1 MDKSINIDG
10 QWVGNLNGAH
20 TGIVVLNLEKGSN
33 CSGYACVK
41 QFDINAP
48 AYRIEVKLSVSG
60 NSIAGTAG
68 NPQFFDSNRQQLIN
82 FEQLKKLDANYA
94 NLVFSNDYKIKA
106 SAEGVKMQGVWE
118 GDGENKGQ
126 FTFFRTA
133 DQVAAAPN
141 HHFDSWK
148 DFRNFILDYVAAH
161 PQMVFRGQWDGHK
174 KLRTTFHRHQRYD
187 LVKYLNNDFQTLR
200 HHINSISKHFYD
212 SNRPDDS
219 SALLGLA
226 QHHGFPTPMLDWT
239 LSPFVAAFFAFS
251 PTEAANDE
259 KGHSRYFIFNHLEW
273 AKGVYQANHM
283 LDPTPSI
290 RVQVLPAHNN
300 PRAVPQ
306 QSVMM
311 YSSLDD
317 IEEFVRFVEGV
328 NKNSYLTTVE
338 LAHSMRNEALR
349 ELRLMGITSAS
360 LFPDYEGVC
369 RELKNQLYS

>member
-1 MDKSINIDG
+1 MDAS
-10 QWVGNLNGAH
+10 
-20 TGIVVLNLEKGSN
+20 
-33 CSGYACVK
+33 
-41 QFDINAP
+41 
-48 AYRIEVKLSVSG
+48 
-60 NSIAGTAG
+60 
-68 NPQFFDSNRQQLIN
+68 
-82 FEQLKKLDANYA
+82 YA
-94 NLVFSNDYKIKA
+94 NLTFSSDYKIKA
-106 SAEGVKMQGVWE
+106 TVDDVKMTGVWE

-133 DQVAAAPN
+133 DQVASEAK
-141 HHFDSWK
+141 HQFETWK
-148 DFRNFILDYVAAH
+148 EFRTFILDNVSAP
-161 PQMVFRGQWDGHK
+161 PQMIFRGQWDGQR
-174 KLRTTFHRHQRYD
+174 KLRTTFHRHNRYD

-200 HHINSISKHFYD
+200 YHINSVSKHFYD
-212 SNRPDDS
+212 SNRTDDA

-239 LSPFVAAFFAFS
+239 HSPFVAAYFAFNS
-251 PTEAANDE
+251 TEATKDE

-317 IEEFVRFVEGV
+317 IE
-328 NKNSYLTTVE
+328 
-338 LAHSMRNEALR
+338 
-349 ELRLMGITSAS
+349 
-360 LFPDYEGVC
+360 
-369 RELKNQLYS
+369 